1 MAKKDPKLKA
11 KGLRQK
17 FTEAYGKMKSDRAKE
32 RAAEQSGCRC
42 GGKGCSKC
50 DCGK

>member
-1 MAKKDPKLKA
+1 MAKKVKLKA
-11 KGLRQK
+11 KGLKQK
-17 FTEAYGKMKSDRAKE
+17 FNEAYGKMKAEGAKE
-32 RAAEQSGCRC
+32 RAAERGECSC

>member
-1 MAKKDPKLKA
+1 MAKKEPKPKA
-11 KGLRQK
+11 KGLKQK
-17 FTEAYGKMKSDRAKE
+17 FTEAYGKMKADRMKE
-32 RAAEQSGCRC
+32 RAAEKAGCDC